1 MDALEDY
8 LTSDV
13 IDDVVEDPIAYWATI
28 ADGRNV
34 EKAALARMAIHYL
47 GVPGEFSL
55 GSRSAFTYFHHP

>member
-13 IDDVVEDPIAYWATI
+13 IEDVVEDPIAYWATI

-47 GVPGEFSL
+47 GVPGKFYL
-55 GSRSAFTYFHHP
+55 GSRSSFTYFHP